1 MFALLKSAL
10 SNKSVVSNVVDKRQ
24 LRCNGQRVF
33 PHKVLH
39 MVLGL
44 TAQLSGVKH
53 DVNYRHK
60 WHINFNTPAE
70 EYRHAR
76 LRADDLAEELGFF
89 PFLKCV
95 VQCWPKMSVGCLIL
109 GLVLMPRIQISSLKR

>member
-1 MFALLKSAL
+1 MHVCVASLKSAS
-10 SNKSVVSNVVDKRQ
+10 SNKSVVSNVVDNRQ
-24 LRCNGQRVF
+24 LLCNGQHVF

-44 TAQLSGVKH
+44 TAQLSCVKH

-70 EYRHAR
+70 DHRHAR
-76 LRADDLAEELGFF
+76 LRADDLALELG
-89 PFLKCV
+89 
-95 VQCWPKMSVGCLIL
+95 
-109 GLVLMPRIQISSLKR
+109 VLPVSIACCPVLANDDS